1 MLNEEELHLMEH
13 ALGIER
19 AWDTHGYHYK
29 RHGKQYI
36 KSYRNYYQDSYN
48 SDTINMWNNL
58 VKQGFAETWNVN
70 MDNKYPYFKV
80 SNLGCKELEKQQ
92 NYTIVFV

>member
-48 SDTINMWNNL
+48 SDTINMWNDL

-80 SNLGCKELEKQQ
+80 SSLGCKEFEKQQ
-92 NYTIVFV
+92 NYPIVFI